1 MPSETFTVHVI
12 DDDEAMRHSLAFLF
26 RTARIQAETYDSA
39 TAFLNMLPQIK
50 AGCVVTDVRMPG
62 LSGIDL
68 LRRLRELNS
77 ALPVIVITGH
87 GDVPLA
93 VEAMKFG
100 AVDFLE
106 KPFDDEVLLGAVR
119 SAIKTR
125 SNDQDRQALKA
136 AINDRLTLLSN
147 RERDVL
153 EGLVAGNPNK
163 TIAYDL
169 GISPRTVEIY
179 RANVM
184 TKMQAASLSDL
195 VRMALIG
202 EFLTICRWVEDDRRE
217 NSHDLRA
224 GGVDI
229 DVRSGHELASSQRR
243 GRISGMEELVWL
255 RVGGSRGTLGIR
267 RLEQSVDGGGRNSQ
281 PGSRDSA
288 VTRMGTDSRS
298 LFVRGRQSRLFL
310 RFAV

>member
-1 MPSETFTVHVI
+1 MPSDDLIVHVI

-26 RTARIQAETYDSA
+26 RTARIRSETYESA
-39 TAFLNMLPQIK
+39 TAFLAALPQIK

-68 LRRLRELNS
+68 LRRLRELKVG
-77 ALPVIVITGH
+77 LPVIVITGH

-93 VEAMKFG
+93 VEAMKGG

-119 SAIKTR
+119 SAFNSQAT
-125 SNDQDRQALKA
+125 DQQRQALRT
-136 AINDRLTLLSN
+136 AINDRLASLSN

-153 EGLVAGNPNK
+153 NGLVAGNPNK
-163 TIAYDL
+163 TIAFDL

-195 VRMALIG
+195 VRMAL
-202 EFLTICRWVEDDRRE
+202 V
-217 NSHDLRA
+217 
-224 GGVDI
+224 GGV
-229 DVRSGHELASSQRR
+229 
-243 GRISGMEELVWL
+243 
-255 RVGGSRGTLGIR
+255 LG
-267 RLEQSVDGGGRNSQ
+267 EAAKPATKS
-281 PGSRDSA
+281 
-288 VTRMGTDSRS
+288 
-298 LFVRGRQSRLFL
+298 
-310 RFAV
+310 

>member
-1 MPSETFTVHVI
+1 MI

-119 SAIKTR
+119 SALDAR
-125 SNDQDRQALKA
+125 AGDQDRQAQKA
-136 AINDRLTLLSN
+136 AINDRLASLSN

-153 EGLVAGNPNK
+153 QGLVAGNPNK

-195 VRMALIG
+195 VRMAL
-202 EFLTICRWVEDDRRE
+202 V
-217 NSHDLRA
+217 
-224 GGVDI
+224 GGVLDNMP
-229 DVRSGHELASSQRR
+229 Q
-243 GRISGMEELVWL
+243 
-255 RVGGSRGTLGIR
+255 GGS
-267 RLEQSVDGGGRNSQ
+267 SSKK
-281 PGSRDSA
+281 
-288 VTRMGTDSRS
+288 
-298 LFVRGRQSRLFL
+298 
-310 RFAV
+310 